1 MKELTSCS
9 VLVVDDT
16 EANIDIL
23 VETLGDEYEVSVAM
37 DGPAAL
43 EVAVEEHPDLILLDV
58 MMPDMDGYEVCRRLK
73 ANEETRD
80 IPVIFVT
87 AKVEVEDETKGF
99 ELGAVDYITKPISPA
114 VVKARVK
121 THLSLKLAKERLELQ
136 NKELLQAANLRED
149 VERIT
154 HHDLKNPLTSILS
167 VPMLLAMADNLEPEQ
182 KEMLKRV
189 EEAGYVMLNMI
200 NFSLDLFKIEQGV
213 YELTPEEVDILSI
226 VERIFRE
233 FEGLALTCQVEFSV
247 TIEGAPVSED
257 ARFLAKGEELLCYS
271 MLANLIKN
279 AVEASPEGSPVGVNL
294 VGGDP
299 AKIEIRNKGAVPV
312 GIREKFFEK
321 YSTSGK
327 MRGTGLGT
335 YSARLN
341 AEVQGGG
348 VSFTSS
354 EAEGTVV
361 TVTLPI

>member
-1 MKELTSCS
+1 MKELSSCS

-23 VETLGDEYEVSVAM
+23 VETLGDDYEVSVSM
-37 DGPAAL
+37 DGPGAL
-43 EVAVEEHPDLILLDV
+43 EIAAEEHPDLILLDV

-73 ANEETRD
+73 ANADTSD

-99 ELGAVDYITKPISPA
+99 EMGAVDYITKPISPA

-121 THLSLKLAKERLELQ
+121 THLSLKMAMERLELQ
-136 NKELLQAANLRED
+136 NKELVEAANLRED
-149 VERIT
+149 VQRIT

-167 VPMLLAMADNLEPEQ
+167 VPMLLSMADNIDPDQ

-189 EEAGYVMLNMI
+189 EESGYVMLNMI

-213 YELTPEEVDILSI
+213 YQLTPQEVDVLSI
-226 VERIFRE
+226 VETIFRE
-233 FEGLALTCQVEFSV
+233 FEGLARSCQVGFSV
-247 TIEGAPVSED
+247 TLDGSPVPES
-257 ARFLAKGEELLCYS
+257 ARFLVKGEELLCYS

-279 AVEASPEGSPVGVNL
+279 AVEASPEGASVTVDL
-294 VGGDP
+294 VRGDP
-299 AKIEIRNKGAVPV
+299 AKINVHNVGAVPAD
-312 GIREKFFEK
+312 IREKFFEK

-354 EAEGTVV
+354 ETEGTVV
-361 TVTLPI
+361 TVSLPV